1 MPRFPLFVFS
11 LVLAVSAP
19 VARAAC
25 MNKYV
30 NRSEGKMRQVMTL
43 LTGKM
48 TFQEAEALSKAIESK
63 QSPPVSWLDSH
74 GKELARQVGE
84 MKVVRPMPVGCDGR
98 GSGVI
103 VVVTFGTITPPSST
117 ISIRF
122 DANTTVEFEQQK
134 D

>member
-1 MPRFPLFVFS
+1 MSRFPLSVLS
-11 LVLAVSAP
+11 LVLAGSAP
-19 VARAAC
+19 VAQAAC

-30 NRSEGKMRQVMTL
+30 NRSEGKMHQVMTL
-43 LTGKM
+43 LTGKL

-63 QSPPVSWLDSH
+63 QSPPVSWVDAH

-103 VVVTFGTITPPSST
+103 VVVTFGTITPPSSK
-117 ISIRF
+117 IDVKF

-134 D
+134 E

>member
-1 MPRFPLFVFS
+1 MSRFPLLVFS

-19 VARAAC
+19 VAQAAC

-43 LTGKM
+43 LTGKL

-63 QSPPVSWLDSH
+63 QAPPVAWVDAH
-74 GKELARQVGE
+74 GKEIARQVGE

-103 VVVTFGTITPPSST
+103 VLVTFGTITPPSSKVT
-117 ISIRF
+117 IKF

-134 D
+134 E

>member
-1 MPRFPLFVFS
+1 MSRFALIILSFAV
-11 LVLAVSAP
+11 AVSAQ
-19 VARAAC
+19 AAC

-30 NRSEGKMRQVMTL
+30 NRSEGKMHQVMTL

-74 GKELARQVGE
+74 GKEIARQVGE